1 MTPVRLPAA
10 AALLASLVL
19 SGCGLFGRPFL
30 NLSDS
35 LPPVAP
41 DSIAAELFLIGDAG
55 LPAPGGEPVLAALKK
70 AVSWDP
76 DRSLVVFLGDNVYPA
91 GLPDSTSPYRKE
103 AERILKAQL
112 DVLRETGTH
121 GVFVPGNHDWDAG
134 GPLGWWTVVRQEH
147 YIEEHGEGLA
157 SFRPSYGCP
166 GPEIIDYG
174 DALRLVFLDTQ
185 WWLHEG
191 RKPQG
196 ADSPCP
202 ATSRAEVIDSLR
214 SVLRNASPRAVIV
227 MAHHPIISAGHHG
240 GYFDWPAYVVPLY
253 AWARLTGFAN
263 QDISSREYRAMRD
276 ALEQA
281 FSESRPLIYAAG
293 HEHNLQ
299 VLARRPARFLLVSG
313 GGVYGHTTGL
323 RGITGTRYVRS
334 ASGFMRLTV
343 LTDGRLRLGA
353 FVVDGEGEATEDFSM
368 WLPRTAPSR

>member
-1 MTPVRLPAA
+1 MRAIRLPAVA
-10 AALLASLVL
+10 AVLAATMLPA
-19 SGCGLFGRPFL
+19 CGLFGRPFL

-35 LPPVAP
+35 LPPVSP

-55 LPAPGGEPVLAALKK
+55 LPAPGGEPVLEALKK

-76 DRSLVVFLGDNVYPA
+76 ERSLIVFLGDNVYPA
-91 GLPDSTSPYRKE
+91 GLPDSTSNYRRE
-103 AERILKAQL
+103 AERILDAQL

-121 GVFVPGNHDWDAG
+121 GIFVPGNHDWDAG

-147 YIEEHGEGLA
+147 YIEEHGRGLA

-166 GPEIIDYG
+166 GPETVDYG
-174 DALRLVFLDTQ
+174 EALRLVFLDTQ
-185 WWLHEG
+185 WWLHEA

-202 ATSRAEVIDSLR
+202 TKTRAEVVDSLR
-214 SVLRNASPRAVIV
+214 STLRAAEQRAVIV
-227 MAHHPIISAGHHG
+227 MGHHPIISAGHHG
-240 GYFDWPAYVVPLY
+240 GYFDWPAYIVPIY
-253 AWARLTGFAN
+253 AWARMSGFAN

-281 FSESRPLIYAAG
+281 FSENRPLIYAAG

-313 GGVYGHTTGL
+313 GGIYGHTTAL

-334 ASGFMRLTV
+334 TSGFMRLTV
-343 LTDGRLRLGA
+343 LRDGRLRLGVL
-353 FVVDGEGEATEDFSM
+353 VVDAAGEAKEDFSM
-368 WLPRTAPSR
+368 WLTRAPTSR